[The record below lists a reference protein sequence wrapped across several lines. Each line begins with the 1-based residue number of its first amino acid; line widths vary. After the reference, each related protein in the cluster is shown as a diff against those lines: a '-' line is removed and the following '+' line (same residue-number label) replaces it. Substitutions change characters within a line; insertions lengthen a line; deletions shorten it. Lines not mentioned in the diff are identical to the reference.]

1 MNLDELQSIQSRE
14 RQATSLQELRPTFYQ
29 DAGEFIREL
38 VRERDRAAERAD
50 DPFSSPEVR
59 RLTDDIETAKS
70 TVEALYE
77 RRIGKVVKSAS
88 IAAAGMPADDDG
100 LTEEEQQLFDT
111 LVDRIERNRER
122 VLDGVIDGDGSD
134 ISCARDAAPTE
145 LTDASESSS
154 ERTADSADRLS
165 DAAPGVAADPSSEP
179 TSDSGSDSNP
189 APGPDVET
197 TVDSEPGAA
206 ADLGLDPSPPSDD
219 GAGDDGAG
227 DDGAGDVDGVSA
239 AEMMGSGGTDD
250 STGEDEPP
258 LPDADAG
265 SAAPPSSDHAGATD
279 STDPEPT
286 TDAVERTT
294 VRITR
299 DVGEVFGVDERS
311 YELSSD
317 DVVTLPAE
325 NAGPLVERDAAERLE

>member
-29 DAGEFIREL
+29 DVGDFIREL

-111 LVDRIERNRER
+111 LVDRIERNREQ

-134 ISCARDAAPTE
+134 ISCARDADPTE
-145 LTDASESSS
+145 LTDASDSSS
-154 ERTADSADRLS
+154 ERTANSTDRMS
-165 DAAPGVAADPSSEP
+165 DAAPETAADPSPEP
-179 TSDSGSDSNP
+179 TSDSDPDP
-189 APGPDVET
+189 ARSPDVET

-206 ADLGLDPSPPSDD
+206 ADLGLDPSPHSDA
-219 GAGDDGAG
+219 GAGSVDD
-227 DDGAGDVDGVSA
+227 VSA
-239 AEMMGSGGTDD
+239 AEMMGSGGADE
-250 STGEDEPP
+250 STGGDEPP
-258 LPDADAG
+258 LPGADAG
-265 SAAPPSSDHAGATD
+265 SAAPSSSDHAVAPAPTD
-279 STDPEPT
+279 SDPTDEPT

-317 DVVTLPAE
+317 DVVTLPSE

>member
-88 IAAAGMPADDDG
+88 IAAAGMPADDQG

-134 ISCARDAAPTE
+134 ISCARDAGSTD
-145 LTDASESSS
+145 LTDPSESSP
-154 ERTADSADRLS
+154 ERTTDPTDRPS
-165 DAAPGVAADPSSEP
+165 NAVSEAAADPSPDPTLDAAPEP
-179 TSDSGSDSNP
+179 ESS
-189 APGPDVET
+189 PDAET
-197 TVDSEPGAA
+197 TVDAEPGAA
-206 ADLGLDPSPPSDD
+206 ADLGLDPSPRADAGTG
-219 GAGDDGAG
+219 GA
-227 DDGAGDVDGVSA
+227 DGVSA
-239 AEMMGSGGTDD
+239 AEMMGSGGTEDP
-250 STGEDEPP
+250 TGEDESP
-258 LPDADAG
+258 LTDGVAG
-265 SAAPPSSDHAGATD
+265 RDVPPSSEDAGAPD
-279 STDPEPT
+279 STDSEPT
-286 TDAVERTT
+286 PGTVERTT

-311 YELSSD
+311 YDLSSD

>member
-111 LVDRIERNRER
+111 LVDRIERNREH
-122 VLDGVIDGDGSD
+122 VLEGVIDGDGSD
-134 ISCARDAAPTE
+134 ISCARGAEPPE
-145 LTDASESSS
+145 QE
-154 ERTADSADRLS
+154 
-165 DAAPGVAADPSSEP
+165 SEP
-179 TSDSGSDSNP
+179 ASDFPGSDVGSKAEPVSDSNNEP
-189 APGPDVET
+189 TPDSVRPSESEQDIET
-197 TVDSEPGAA
+197 TVEAEPGAA
-206 ADLGLDPSPPSDD
+206 ADLGIDPAPDSE
-219 GAGDDGAG
+219 AGDDAAT
-227 DDGAGDVDGVSA
+227 DGTPTDGVSA
-239 AEMMGSGGTDD
+239 AEMMGTGTTDD
-250 STGEDEPP
+250 SIGGDDSP
-258 LPDADAG
+258 LPDDIADDTERP
-265 SAAPPSSDHAGATD
+265 SNSEDSDTQESSDTEATA
-279 STDPEPT
+279 
-286 TDAVERTT
+286 DAVERTT

-325 NAGPLVERDAAERLE
+325 NASPLVDRDAAERLE

>member
-29 DAGEFIREL
+29 DAGEFICEL

-88 IAAAGMPADDDG
+88 IAAAGMPADDEG
-100 LTEEEQQLFDT
+100 LTEEERQLFDT
-111 LVDRIERNRER
+111 LVDRIERNRDH
-122 VLDGVIDGDGSD
+122 VLDGVIDGDGSE
-134 ISCARDAAPTE
+134 ISCARGTE
-145 LTDASESSS
+145 PSERQADASPGSAGSDDRPSPGPVSDSSDPAP
-154 ERTADSADRLS
+154 EPDS
-165 DAAPGVAADPSSEP
+165 
-179 TSDSGSDSNP
+179 TSDP
-189 APGPDVET
+189 EPDIET
-197 TVDSEPGAA
+197 TVEPESGAA
-206 ADLGLDPSPPSDD
+206 ADLGLDPSPDSEERAD
-219 GAGDDGAG
+219 GPA
-227 DDGAGDVDGVSA
+227 DGVSA
-239 AEMMGSGGTDD
+239 AEMMGSGTDD
-250 STGEDEPP
+250 DGFVPDDVATVPDDTTGDDGPP
-258 LPDADAG
+258 
-265 SAAPPSSDHAGATD
+265 SEPSSDGSDDTAPSSD
-279 STDPEPT
+279 S
-286 TDAVERTT
+286 VERTT

-325 NAGPLVERDAAERLE
+325 NAGPLVDRDAAERLE